1 MGEEG
6 FAPDLLYHRY
16 IPSANKDA
24 APWDLPD
31 QAPRLQPPFD
41 ATALEAARAVRRGV
55 EDQERGDGT
64 TSRPGQ
70 RGRPDLVGCRGRALA
85 AVPQRDR

>member
-31 QAPRLQPPFD
+31 KAPRLQPPFD
-41 ATALEAARAVRRGV
+41 ATAL
-55 EDQERGDGT
+55 
-64 TSRPGQ
+64 
-70 RGRPDLVGCRGRALA
+70 
-85 AVPQRDR
+85 